1 MRPFSKS
8 VSHQPSTVT
17 IAIAALAAAGLLL
30 GLAFLAWVAP
40 RGVPLLRYYDLDAQ
54 FSNAAQIADLSQVRI
69 AGRNVGQV
77 TSTEYRGG
85 RAIVH
90 LALYPGQG
98 PLRSDTTARIQ
109 LKGLLGGK
117 YVEIRPGS
125 HGRELRSGSTL
136 PARQTSTAVDLV
148 SFLQTFD
155 KPTQENLQVAV
166 RGLGQG
172 FIGRGVDVAQTL
184 NVAPPFLNRLR
195 TISSATVGRTGAA
208 ARLAPSAEL
217 LTSAYDPVR
226 QDLATGF
233 VPEDQVMQAF
243 VDKTPQVEQT
253 LDAAPASLTALRQGL
268 DAATPLL
275 NETAGLARA
284 AIALT
289 GPAPAALRQAS
300 TLLRDAAPALRVTG
314 PPLQS
319 LANAV
324 PQTLS
329 FLTRV
334 KPVITPTI
342 VTLEK
347 SIPPLKLLG
356 SHGCDVL
363 SYLKNWRS
371 ALAFGV
377 ATGSGA
383 LSAGQPGLGPL
394 NSLRVAPVRLLS
406 ELLADVPQANLPARD
421 PNPPPCVAVN
431 EHQ

>member
-1 MRPFSKS
+1 
-8 VSHQPSTVT
+8 
-17 IAIAALAAAGLLL
+17 
-30 GLAFLAWVAP
+30 
-40 RGVPLLRYYDLDAQ
+40 
-54 FSNAAQIADLSQVRI
+54 
-69 AGRNVGQV
+69 
-77 TSTEYRGG
+77 
-85 RAIVH
+85 
-90 LALYPGQG
+90 
-98 PLRSDTTARIQ
+98 
-109 LKGLLGGK
+109 
-117 YVEIRPGS
+117 
-125 HGRELRSGSTL
+125 
-136 PARQTSTAVDLV
+136 
-148 SFLQTFD
+148 
-155 KPTQENLQVAV
+155 
-166 RGLGQG
+166 
-172 FIGRGVDVAQTL
+172 
-184 NVAPPFLNRLR
+184 
-195 TISSATVGRTGAA
+195 
-208 ARLAPSAEL
+208 
-217 LTSAYDPVR
+217 
-226 QDLATGF
+226 
-233 VPEDQVMQAF
+233 MQAF

-363 SYLKNWRS
+363 SYFKNWRS